1 MWKRVWTRPRTVGMT
16 GSGPVSRAMQGGAL
30 AALASALLF
39 GLTTPIAKH
48 LLAGTHPLLIAGLL
62 YLGSGV
68 GVGALRWVRVHGRS
82 ESGLVGRDWVWLAL
96 STLVGGVIAPA
107 LLMTGLA
114 HADAA
119 SASLLLNLEV
129 VFTAILAWVVFKE
142 PAGARVVFGLCAIFA
157 GGLILVWPTS
167 FTSTGSVYAFLA
179 IVAACLCWA
188 LDNNLTRRICAGD
201 ARMLA
206 AIKGLVAG
214 TTNTVLAFALG
225 ASLPEASHVAITLA
239 IGFMGYGLSLVL
251 FIVALRQLGTA
262 RTGAYFATAPF
273 IGATVA
279 LFLYGQPAE
288 SAFWVAAMCMA
299 LGVWLHATEDHVH
312 EHVHEPMAHSHAHAH
327 DLHHQHDHSFDWDG
341 CEPHTHAHAHGFLRH
356 RHAHYP
362 DIHHRH
368 GHERVSN

>member
-1 MWKRVWTRPRTVGMT
+1 MT
-16 GSGPVSRAMQGGAL
+16 ASEHASRAMHGGVL
-30 AALASALLF
+30 AALASAVLF
-39 GLTTPIAKH
+39 GVTTPFAKQ
-48 LLAGTHPLLIAGLL
+48 LLSGVQPLLIAGLL

-68 GVGALRWVRVHGRS
+68 GVGAMRWVQDRGWS
-82 ESGLVGRDWVWLAL
+82 PTGLVGRDWVWLAL

-107 LLMTGLA
+107 SLMMGLA

-142 PAGARVVFGLCAIFA
+142 PAGSRVVFGLCAIFG

-167 FTSTGSVYAFLA
+167 FTPAGSLYAFLA
-179 IVAACLCWA
+179 IVAACACWA
-188 LDNNLTRRICAGD
+188 LDNNLTRKISASD
-201 ARMLA
+201 ARLLA

-214 TTNTVLAFALG
+214 TTNTVLAFVLG
-225 ASLPEASHVAITLA
+225 ASLPQASHVAITLA

-251 FIVALRQLGTA
+251 FIVALRHLGTA

-273 IGATVA
+273 IGAAVA

-288 SAFWVAAMCMA
+288 DTFWVAAICMG
-299 LGVWLHATEDHVH
+299 LGVWLHVTEDHVH
-312 EHVHEPMAHSHAHAH
+312 EHVHEPMSHSHAHTH
-327 DLHHQHDHSFDWDG
+327 DEHHRHDHPFDWDG
-341 CEPHTHAHAHGFLRH
+341 SEPHTHAHVHGFLRH
-356 RHAHYP
+356 RHAHFP

-368 GHERVSN
+368 GHE

>member
-1 MWKRVWTRPRTVGMT
+1 MT
-16 GSGPVSRAMQGGAL
+16 GSGSVSRAMHGGVL
-30 AALASALLF
+30 AALASAVLF
-39 GLTTPIAKH
+39 GVTTPFAKQ
-48 LLAGTHPLLIAGLL
+48 LLSGTQPLLIAGLL

-68 GVGALRWVRVHGRS
+68 GVSALRWMQDRGWS
-82 ESGLVGRDWVWLAL
+82 ATGLVGRDWIWLAL

-114 HADAA
+114 RSDAA

-142 PAGARVVFGLCAIFA
+142 PAGSRVVFGLLAIF
-157 GGLILVWPTS
+157 GGGVILVWPTS
-167 FTSTGSVYAFLA
+167 STPTRDLYATGELYAVLA
-179 IVAACLCWA
+179 IVAACFCWA
-188 LDNNLTRRICAGD
+188 LDNNLTRKISASD

-214 TTNTVLAFALG
+214 ATNTVLAFALG
-225 ASLPEASHVAITLA
+225 ASLPQASHVMITLA

-273 IGATVA
+273 IGAAVA
-279 LFLYGQPAE
+279 LLLYGQPAE
-288 SAFWVAAMCMA
+288 GAFWVAAICMG
-299 LGVWLHATEDHVH
+299 LGVWLHVTEDHVH
-312 EHVHEPMAHSHAHAH
+312 EHVHEPMSHSHAHTH
-327 DLHHQHDHSFDWDG
+327 DEHHRHDHPFDWDG
-341 CEPHTHAHAHGFLRH
+341 SEPHTHLHAHGFLRH
-356 RHAHYP
+356 RHAHFP

-368 GHERVSN
+368 GHE

>member
-1 MWKRVWTRPRTVGMT
+1 MRLDAR
-16 GSGPVSRAMQGGAL
+16 GGVL
-30 AALASALLF
+30 AALASAALF
-39 GLTTPIAKH
+39 GATTPIAKQ
-48 LLAGTHPLLIAGLL
+48 LLSGTQPVLIAGLL

-68 GVGALRWVRVHGRS
+68 GVSVLRWVQDRGWTAT
-82 ESGLVGRDWVWLAL
+82 GLLRRDWLWLAL

-142 PAGARVVFGLCAIFA
+142 PAGSRVVFGLCAIFG

-167 FTSTGSVYAFLA
+167 FTPAGSLYAFPA

-188 LDNNLTRRICAGD
+188 LDNNLTRKISASD
-201 ARMLA
+201 ARVLA
-206 AIKGLVAG
+206 AIKGLAAG
-214 TTNTVLAFALG
+214 TTNTVLALALG
-225 ASLPEASHVAITLA
+225 ASLPQVPDVAITVS

-273 IGATVA
+273 IGAAGA
-279 LFLYGQPAE
+279 LLLYGQPAE
-288 SAFWVAAMCMA
+288 SAFWIAAICMS
-299 LGVWLHATEDHVH
+299 LGVWLHVTEDHVH
-312 EHVHEPMAHSHAHAH
+312 EHVHEPMSHSHAHTH
-327 DLHHQHDHSFDWDG
+327 DEHHRHDHPFGWDG
-341 CEPHTHAHAHGFLRH
+341 KEPHTHAHGHGFLRH
-356 RHAHYP
+356 RHAHFP

-368 GHERVSN
+368 GHK